1 MYGIIVYV
9 QTTSDMIKSY
19 AYVPGLCNAVDG
31 QAVFGAKMRI
41 DIRLEGKKCM
51 KKTSR
56 TEYYRKTRM
65 AFDIELLLLNTTHI
79 VLHNIS
85 PP

>member
-41 DIRLEGKKCM
+41 DIRLEGKKM
-51 KKTSR
+51 YEK
-56 TEYYRKTRM
+56 
-65 AFDIELLLLNTTHI
+65 NQ
-79 VLHNIS
+79 
-85 PP
+85 